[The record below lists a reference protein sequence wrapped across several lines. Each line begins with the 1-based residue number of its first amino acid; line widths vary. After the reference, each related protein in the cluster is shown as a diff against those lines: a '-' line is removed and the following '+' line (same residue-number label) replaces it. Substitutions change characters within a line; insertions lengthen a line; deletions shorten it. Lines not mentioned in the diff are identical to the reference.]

1 MAGKPE
7 NLLLE
12 YMRRFDARQARFE
25 DALRDI
31 SARLPSIAGYLTTVH
46 GDLARHR
53 ARSRPS
59 SPASTA
65 SNAASTSPTRPPDG
79 AYARKPRRTS

>member
-1 MAGKPE
+1 MAETPE

-25 DALRDI
+25 DALRDM
-31 SARLPSIAGYLTTVH
+31 SARLPSIAGYLATMH

-53 ARSRPS
+53 GEIETIKSRLDRIERRLDLADA
-59 SPASTA
+59 PA
-65 SNAASTSPTRPPDG
+65 
-79 AYARKPRRTS
+79 